1 MSSERYAYGACPS
14 RIART
19 VYSFVAVIAGLLSA
33 VGSVTA
39 DSLQSLQE
47 SEETALR
54 QELERIVKDDPQK
67 GAEARNTSK
76 RSINRRRHRRA
87 ANCGTVGSGGAR
99 RIVNGV
105 QTIRHSAV
113 AAVLRGSDPSTA
125 TSWCTGTLVAC
136 DKVLTAAHCIS
147 ENPAPKDYLA
157 FFPTLGFFEVKNITW
172 LKDDYRFPYADL
184 AMLALGKSVE
194 GIAPISLNTAASPIY
209 GSVGTIVGYG
219 RTGGKK
225 HDYGVKREGSVK
237 FGPCQDSYA
246 DKKLLCWDFDADINV
261 ATQDSNTC
269 NADLGGG
276 IFMMD
281 KEGQRS
287 IQRVVG
293 VVSGGRDR
301 DCVKGDHS
309 YNTDVFRWREW
320 LEKAADGKLSSE
332 TCGATAIDVSKNS
345 EECACHSWARK
356 TGNQFCARSS
366 AKHRFLAR
374 RDER

>member
-1 MSSERYAYGACPS
+1 MIRKRVPRRARLLEALDQPASSSQGR
-14 RIART
+14 
-19 VYSFVAVIAGLLSA
+19 
-33 VGSVTA
+33 
-39 DSLQSLQE
+39 Q
-47 SEETALR
+47 LR
-54 QELERIVKDDPQK
+54 
-67 GAEARNTSK
+67 
-76 RSINRRRHRRA
+76 NRRER
-87 ANCGTVGSGGAR
+87 GAR

-125 TSWCTGTLVAC
+125 TAWCTGTLVAC

-147 ENPAPKDYLA
+147 DNPAPKGYLA

-261 ATQDSNTC
+261 AAQDSNTC
-269 NADLGGG
+269 NADSGGG
-276 IFMMD
+276 VFMMD

-345 EECACHSWARK
+345 EECACHSWVRK
-356 TGNQFCARSS
+356 TGDKFCARSS